1 MPLFPPNYVVGSTS
15 TAPSG
20 TGFTRSQ
27 TEPATATRAIGD
39 LWMEL
44 NSSDFPKYGWLWHWD
59 GSKWL
64 SPDFELNYSINNLP
78 GRFDY
83 FIHCNPSF
91 NYYFKA
97 MNSNS
102 SVNYPQTSA
111 YYWKFDLLSI
121 SPGGADPVVNLFNE
135 TTIGQSRN
143 QWQRR
148 NTPIGIFVDVG
159 ARATGYF
166 NLIVQPNDGS
176 SNIYAAIQLIY
187 NLARL
192 PSG

>member
-1 MPLFPPNYVVGSTS
+1 MPITKAVHATTTTTTTTS
-15 TAPSG
+15 G
-20 TGFTRSQ
+20 GETRSAI
-27 TEPATATRAIGD
+27 EPTTRNTGD
-39 LWMEL
+39 TWLEL
-44 NSSDFPKYGWLWHWD
+44 DSSNFPKYGWLWRWS
-59 GSKWL
+59 GVRWL
-64 SPDFELNYSINNLP
+64 SPDFDLNYSINNLP